1 VTIVD
6 NHNKR
11 LAGKTVL
18 VTGGAQGNGLGIAL
32 AMAREGAHLV
42 LADLSVDRM
51 GRARREIEALG
62 NPCHLIEVDVSDE
75 AAVQNMIAA
84 AVDQA
89 GGLDVLVNNAGIFPF
104 KAVAE
109 FTRAE
114 FEQVL
119 AVNLVGPW
127 LCAKYA
133 FPELTK
139 RGGGAIVNITSCS
152 GHYGGASIGGSAYDA
167 SKGGLQQLT
176 YSLAS
181 EFGPHNIRVNAIA
194 PGVIVTEGTGG
205 QQAFEQGNFD
215 HEAAQTPLRRVGFP
229 DDIGRVAVFL
239 ASEDSAFVNGTTVIV
254 DGGAMAVW

>member
-1 VTIVD
+1 MD
-6 NHNKR
+6 DDSKR

-18 VTGGAQGNGLGIAL
+18 VTGGAQGNGLGIAV
-32 AMAREGAHLV
+32 AMAREGATLV
-42 LADLSVDRM
+42 LADLSRERM
-51 GRARREIEALG
+51 ERGRREIEALG
-62 NPCHLIEVDVSDE
+62 NPCHVVEADVSDE
-75 AAVQNMIAA
+75 ASVQNMIAT
-84 AVDQA
+84 AVEES

-104 KAVAE
+104 KPVEE
-109 FTRAE
+109 FSRAE
-114 FEQVL
+114 FERVL

-152 GHYGGASIGGSAYDA
+152 GHYGGASVGGTAYDA
-167 SKGGLQQLT
+167 SKGGLRQLT
-176 YSLAS
+176 LSLAA

-215 HEAAQTPLRRVGFP
+215 QEAAQTPLRRVGFP
-229 DDIGRVAVFL
+229 DDVGRVAVFL
-239 ASEDSAFVNGTTVIV
+239 ASPDSAFVNGTTVIV